1 MPSDSDSEGEAPSGT
16 PSHVDWRRIEHKLSN
31 LPTLERLL
39 QEPDPND
46 FTTADVEEASRF
58 VRDIAA
64 TKPQCDADVERAQR
78 QLQKK
83 YRRVFKKSLLLA
95 GYKRLLREAKA
106 AERDADASAASR
118 QKRNSSPGAPSA
130 SAVAGFP
137 DIEDVAPPP
146 MPPASGTSLRP
157 PEKASV
163 VCAVLERYLVF
174 KAPRSQSGVLVVTV
188 FTSAYPDG
196 QNFSCQWNCYYCPNE
211 PGQPRSYLLNE
222 PGVRRAN
229 RLKFDPYRQFEER
242 VRSLM
247 AIGHPADKVE
257 LLVLGGTWESYPR
270 KYRERF
276 IRDLFYAANTMFD
289 PPQAPRRPPLD
300 LLQEQLLNESA
311 HCKIIGITLET
322 RPDTINPEMLVELR
336 RFGCTRVQL
345 GVQHTDDGILTL
357 VNRQC
362 TREDT
367 ANAIKLL
374 KDSCFK
380 VDIHLMPDL
389 PGASPAIDKAMFDDV
404 LESPY
409 LQADQWKIYP
419 CQTTPFSVIEQWHK
433 DGKYTP
439 YGLENLIDV
448 LLYAK
453 ARVHPWIRINRVI
466 RDIPVDY
473 ILAGVEMANLRQL
486 LVHKLRERGER
497 CRCIRCREIKGDKAV
512 AEKLKSAILQE
523 RRYEAS
529 EGTEVFLSVEAPT
542 DDATILGFLRLR
554 LNIRNW
560 ETPFRE
566 LLPCALIREL
576 HVYGNLLPTY
586 VEEASR
592 AHAPAAQH
600 SGIGQR
606 LLERAEAIAME
617 EGYSDI
623 AVISGVGVRGYY
635 KRRGYRLLAAHRG
648 GFLVK
653 SLVGVADAVTGT
665 SATAPHTAPL
675 EFSVERD
682 EALLSRLVAK
692 RTASASL
699 IAGAAS
705 PLGVASVASLWT
717 HAAAWCGQLRTSVAQ
732 WWSTRKRCREE
743 EVGEWRQHQGD
754 EGVRVDA
761 AAPNA

>member
-1 MPSDSDSEGEAPSGT
+1 MSSEGDAEGEASSG
-16 PSHVDWRRIEHKLSN
+16 PLSHVDWDRIEHKLAN

-39 QEPDPND
+39 QESNPND
-46 FTTADVEEASRF
+46 FTTADVEAAARF
-58 VRDIAA
+58 VRDIVA
-64 TKPQCDADVERAQR
+64 TQPQCDADIERAQR
-78 QLQKK
+78 RLQKA

-95 GYKRLLREAKA
+95 GYTQLLREAVTGA
-106 AERDADASAASR
+106 NGTSIPAQPHQESIVF
-118 QKRNSSPGAPSA
+118 PGAPDSA
-130 SAVAGFP
+130 AVLS
-137 DIEDVAPPP
+137 DLEDAVPSISSTP
-146 MPPASGTSLRP
+146 GTSPSP
-157 PEKASV
+157 PEKTSV
-163 VCAVLERYLVF
+163 VCPVLERYLVF

-229 RLKFDPYRQFEER
+229 RLMFDPYRQFEER

-270 KYRERF
+270 QYRERF

-289 PPQAPRRPPLD
+289 PPRAPRRPPLE

-311 HCKIIGITLET
+311 HCRIIGVTLET
-322 RPDTINPEMLVELR
+322 RPDTINPAMLVELR

-345 GVQHTDDGILTL
+345 GVQHTDDRILTL
-357 VNRQC
+357 VNRQS

-367 ANAIKLL
+367 VNAIKLL

-389 PGASPAIDKAMFDDV
+389 PGASSSIDKAMFDDV
-404 LESPY
+404 LDSPY

-419 CQTTPFSVIEQWHK
+419 CQTTPFSVIEQWYK
-433 DGKYTP
+433 DRKYTP

-473 ILAGVEMANLRQL
+473 ILAGVEVANLRQL
-486 LVHKLRERGER
+486 LACKLRERGER
-497 CRCIRCREIKGDKAV
+497 CRCIRCREIKGDKTV
-512 AEKLKSAILQE
+512 AERLKSAILQE

-529 EGTEVFLSVEAPT
+529 EGTEVFLSVEMPT

-560 ETPFRE
+560 ETPFAE

-586 VEEASR
+586 VEEAGR

-600 SGIGQR
+600 NGIGQR
-606 LLERAEAIAME
+606 LLKRAEAIART
-617 EGYSDI
+617 EGYSHI

-635 KRRGYRLLAAHRG
+635 RRCGYRLLAASRG

-653 SLVGVADAVTGT
+653 NLVDVGDALAG
-665 SATAPHTAPL
+665 APITASQVAPL
-675 EFSVERD
+675 EYSLERD
-682 EALLSRLVAK
+682 EALLRRVAANRGVSTSLV
-692 RTASASL
+692 S
-699 IAGAAS
+699 GAVL
-705 PLGVASVASLWT
+705 PLGVATAATLLT
-717 HAAAWCGQLRTSVAQ
+717 HATAWCGKLRTSVTQ

-743 EVGEWRQHQGD
+743 EVEQWPPSGA
-754 EGVRVDA
+754 EGHVKPTA
-761 AAPNA
+761 QTP

>member
-1 MPSDSDSEGEAPSGT
+1 MSSDSDTEAEAPSGT
-16 PSHVDWRRIEHKLSN
+16 HSPVDWNRIEHKLAN

-46 FTTADVEEASRF
+46 FSTADVEEAARF
-58 VRDIAA
+58 VRDIVE
-64 TKPQCDADVERAQR
+64 TSPQCDKDIEQAQR
-78 QLQKK
+78 KLQRR

-95 GYKRLLREAKA
+95 GYKHLLQSAIVAAKDDMIRA
-106 AERDADASAASR
+106 PPQQESCD
-118 QKRNSSPGAPSA
+118 SSPAPTAVAAAALPDVEDAISPPAPSA
-130 SAVAGFP
+130 S
-137 DIEDVAPPP
+137 
-146 MPPASGTSLRP
+146 GTSPSLSLKTP
-157 PEKASV
+157 V
-163 VCAVLERYLVF
+163 VCPVLERYLVS
-174 KAPRSQSGVLVVTV
+174 KAPRSQSGVLVITV

-196 QNFSCQWNCYYCPNE
+196 QSFSCQWNCYYCPNE

-229 RLKFDPYRQFEER
+229 RLDFDPCRQFEER
-242 VRSLM
+242 VRSLV

-270 KYRERF
+270 PYRERF

-289 PPQAPRRPPLD
+289 PPRAPRRPPLD

-311 HCKIIGITLET
+311 HCKIIGVTLET
-322 RPDTINPEMLVELR
+322 RPDTINTEMLLELR
-336 RFGCTRVQL
+336 RLGCTRVQL
-345 GVQHTDDGILTL
+345 GVQHTDNGILTL
-357 VNRQC
+357 VNRQS

-389 PGASPAIDKAMFDDV
+389 PGASPAVDKAMFDDV
-404 LESPY
+404 LDSPY

-419 CQTTPFSVIEQWHK
+419 CQTTPFSVIEQWYK
-433 DGKYTP
+433 DGKYRP

-473 ILAGVEMANLRQL
+473 VLAGVEVANLRQL
-486 LVHKLRERGER
+486 LAHKLRERGER
-497 CRCIRCREIKGDKAV
+497 CRCIRCREIKGDKRV

-529 EGTEVFLSVEAPT
+529 EGTDIFLSVEMPT
-542 DDATILGFLRLR
+542 EDATILGFLRLR

-560 ETPFRE
+560 ETPFAE

-586 VEEASR
+586 VDGSDPS
-592 AHAPAAQH
+592 HAPAVQH

-606 LLERAEAIAME
+606 LLQRAEEIARE
-617 EGYSDI
+617 EGYRQI
-623 AVISGVGVRGYY
+623 AVISGVGVRRYY
-635 KRRGYRLLAAHRG
+635 KHRGYRLLAPHRG

-653 SLVGVADAVTGT
+653 NLDVGDGLTG
-665 SATAPHTAPL
+665 APTYVDQAEPL
-675 EFSVERD
+675 EFSLERD
-682 EALLSRLVAK
+682 EALLRRVAAD
-692 RTASASL
+692 RTASASPNPSESL
-699 IAGAAS
+699 PLRVATLAA
-705 PLGVASVASLWT
+705 VRMQAT
-717 HAAAWCGQLRTSVAQ
+717 AWYGQLRASVAQ
-732 WWSTRKRCREE
+732 WWTMRKRCREE
-743 EVGEWRQHQGD
+743 GD
-754 EGVRVDA
+754 AKTVARTL
-761 AAPNA
+761 

>member
-1 MPSDSDSEGEAPSGT
+1 MSSDSDTNGEAPSGMRT
-16 PSHVDWRRIEHKLSN
+16 HVDRNRIEHKLAN

-39 QEPDPND
+39 QESDPND
-46 FTTADVEEASRF
+46 FSSADVEEASRF
-58 VRDIAA
+58 VRDIVETA
-64 TKPQCDADVERAQR
+64 PQCNTDIEKAQR
-78 QLQKK
+78 KLQKK

-95 GYKRLLREAKA
+95 GYKHLVRESMA
-106 AERDADASAASR
+106 AANSVNTLAQPHHESCDSSGALTAAAAGGGGAVLPDMEDAV
-118 QKRNSSPGAPSA
+118 SPLTPSA
-130 SAVAGFP
+130 S
-137 DIEDVAPPP
+137 
-146 MPPASGTSLRP
+146 GTLPSPSL
-157 PEKASV
+157 KTSV
-163 VCAVLERYLVF
+163 VCPVLERYLVF

-229 RLKFDPYRQFEER
+229 RLEFDPYRQFEER
-242 VRSLM
+242 VRSLV

-270 KYRERF
+270 PYRERF

-289 PPQAPRRPPLD
+289 PPHAPRRPPLD

-311 HCKIIGITLET
+311 HCKIIGVTLET
-322 RPDTINPEMLVELR
+322 RPDTTNPEMLVELR

-357 VNRQC
+357 VNRQS

-389 PGASPAIDKAMFDDV
+389 PGASPAVDKAMFDDV
-404 LESPY
+404 LDSPY

-419 CQTTPFSVIEQWHK
+419 CQTTPFSVIEQWYK

-473 ILAGVEMANLRQL
+473 VLAGVEVANLRQVL
-486 LVHKLRERGER
+486 AHKLRERGER
-497 CRCIRCREIKGDKAV
+497 CRCIRCREIKGDKTV
-512 AEKLKSAILQE
+512 TEKLRSATLQE

-529 EGTEVFLSVEAPT
+529 EGTEVFLSVEMPT
-542 DDATILGFLRLR
+542 DAATILGFLRLR

-560 ETPFRE
+560 ETPFAE

-576 HVYGNLLPTY
+576 HVYGNLLPTFA
-586 VEEASR
+586 EEVGRS
-592 AHAPAAQH
+592 HTPAAQH

-606 LLERAEAIAME
+606 LLQRAETIARE
-617 EGYSDI
+617 EGYSQI

-635 KRRGYRLLAAHRG
+635 RRRGYRLLAAHRG

-653 SLVGVADAVTGT
+653 NLEDDAETG
-665 SATAPHTAPL
+665 APTTDLRDEPL
-675 EFSVERD
+675 EFSLERD
-682 EALLSRLVAK
+682 EALLRRVAAN
-692 RTASASL
+692 RTASASPIPVEAPPL
-699 IAGAAS
+699 GAAT
-705 PLGVASVASLWT
+705 LAAVRT
-717 HAAAWCGQLRTSVAQ
+717 QAAAWYDQLRTSVAQ
-732 WWSTRKRCREE
+732 WWSGRKRCREE
-743 EVGEWRQHQGD
+743 EAERPQRSD
-754 EGVRVDA
+754 EEGRAEA
-761 AAPNA
+761 AARTL